1 MKRLILTAIFAALL
15 ASVGS
20 AQTTKTADK
29 YIIDG
34 KEVTHFDG
42 SQLKGKI
49 ILNYNLDSTLT
60 GVVHQIKTSDGLK
73 NDINKA
79 QYWNF
84 YVQKKPGKQFK
95 GKFQIR
101 NPYAG
106 TPIYVVDGVV
116 KKDGLVGISPD
127 HIVSVT
133 VHKPGSKVALDYG
146 NDGKNTVVVVTT
158 GEKAV
163 PVYVVA
169 GKMMSEE
176 EAKKLSS
183 DRIKNIVVA
192 KKGSKEAVKLGGEK
206 QGNQHDYIS
215 IELK

>member
-20 AQTTKTADK
+20 AQTTKTVDK

-60 GVVHQIKTSDGLK
+60 GVVHQIKTSAGLK
-73 NDINKA
+73 NDIDKA
-79 QYWNF
+79 QHWNF

-101 NPYAG
+101 NPYVG

-158 GEKAV
+158 GKKSSV
-163 PVYVVA
+163 VYLIDGKEVA
-169 GKMMSEE
+169 ADQVKN
-176 EAKKLSS
+176 LSS
-183 DRIKNIVVA
+183 EQIKQIVIS
-192 KKGSKEAVKLGGEK
+192 KKGSKGALKLGGET
-206 QGNQHDYIS
+206 QGKEHDYVS
-215 IELK
+215 VELK

>member
-1 MKRLILTAIFAALL
+1 MKRLILTVIFTALL
-15 ASVGS
+15 ASVSS
-20 AQTTKTADK
+20 AQTTKTVDK
-29 YIIDG
+29 YIVDG

-73 NDINKA
+73 NDIDKA
-79 QYWNF
+79 QHWNF

-95 GKFQIR
+95 GKFQIK
-101 NPYAG
+101 NPYVG

-146 NDGKNTVVVVTT
+146 NDGKNAVVVITT
-158 GEKAV
+158 GKKSGV
-163 PVYVVA
+163 VYLIDGKEVA
-169 GKMMSEE
+169 ADQVKN
-176 EAKKLSS
+176 LSS
-183 DRIKNIVVA
+183 EQIKQIVIS
-192 KKGSKEAVKLGGEK
+192 KKGSKGALKLGGET
-206 QGNQHDYIS
+206 QGKEHDYVS
-215 IELK
+215 VELK

>member
-29 YIIDG
+29 YIVDG

-73 NDINKA
+73 NDIDKA
-79 QYWNF
+79 QHWNF

-146 NDGKNTVVVVTT
+146 NDGKNAVVVITT
-158 GEKAV
+158 GKKSGV
-163 PVYVVA
+163 VYLIDGKEVA
-169 GKMMSEE
+169 ADQVKN
-176 EAKKLSS
+176 LSS
-183 DRIKNIVVA
+183 EQIKQIVIS
-192 KKGSKEAVKLGGEK
+192 KKGSKGALKLGGET
-206 QGNQHDYIS
+206 QGKEHDYVS
-215 IELK
+215 VELK